1 MLEDEKILGIQN
13 RQFIDEYLKRRGI
26 SQAILQNPRYQSIL
40 WKISNVLI
48 KGNKKANS
56 VETEEL
62 LDSII
67 NLDDDKNIIFIEGVG
82 KNSTIITCKYYIDEL
97 DGKLK
102 QLRVVNNYGKTET
115 DRWQS
120 EYNFDE
126 IENYMTVSEYNNDGL
141 EECLSTEQT
150 TNYGKYFSKVTRFP
164 NRPDIIKIE
173 RIKQMDDKM
182 ERLED
187 VYQIRSFQVALEDIY
202 PTIDEIDPFDIMHF
216 SILGL
221 PKIYIDLSME
231 EQSII
236 LKNNERLK
244 PLPETERMERLKEYK
259 RLNAL
264 YARTTAFEKG
274 MAKALFVRNRD
285 FNE

>member
-1 MLEDEKILGIQN
+1 MLEDKKILGIQN

-26 SQAILQNPRYQSIL
+26 SQYILQNPRYQSIL
-40 WKISNVLI
+40 WKISNMLV

-56 VETEEL
+56 SETKEL
-62 LDSII
+62 LDSIL
-67 NLDDDKNIIFIEGVG
+67 NFDDNGNIIFIEGVG
-82 KNSTIITCKYYIDEL
+82 KNSTLITCKYYIDEL

-102 QLRVVNNYGKTET
+102 QLRVVNNYSETEV
-115 DRWQS
+115 DMCQS
-120 EYNFDE
+120 EYNVGE
-126 IENYMTVSEYNNDGL
+126 IENYKTVSEYNNDGL
-141 EECLSTEQT
+141 EECLSTEQAT
-150 TNYGKYFSKVTRFP
+150 SYGKYFSKVTRFP

-173 RIKQMDDKM
+173 RIEKIGDSLK
-182 ERLED
+182 RLDD

-202 PTIDEIDPFDIMHF
+202 PTRDEIDPFDTMHF

-221 PKIYIDLSME
+221 PKIYIDLTME

-236 LKNNERLK
+236 LKNNGRLK
-244 PLPETERMERLKEYK
+244 PLPETERMERFKEYK